1 MTPGKVHLVLGADE
15 PRANER
21 FFQALISTW
30 NDSHHQH
37 LHTEDMTETYYNEG
51 GITMAQTNMVAVAAS
66 AFLQPQQPIAMTRG
80 RLRPQDSCAQL
91 ASA

>member
-1 MTPGKVHLVLGADE
+1 MAVAYDKPLPQFNPGGGSMTPGKVHLVLGTDQ

-51 GITMAQTNMVAVAAS
+51 GITMAATNVVAVA
-66 AFLQPQQPIAMTRG
+66 PRH
-80 RLRPQDSCAQL
+80 SCSHNSPL
-91 ASA
+91 L